1 MKASGQITASAFCT
15 FPDKIDALR
24 QQARGVKAT
33 PLPVGKVMTWCATGP
48 KLLMPAQLELG
59 GCLQQHMHA
68 LSVSGGWWSGDT
80 PDCFCPRWPDGWMDG
95 WMVPNPPQNSVEE
108 EAAVGRR
115 LLVSSGLFCAPWSSW
130 SVWSEAALLLLWQSL
145 GWLLSAS
152 LWDVSAQDLVLGKK
166 SFFPF
171 PKGTAL
177 SLHPLIIIHKD
188 LVRFSSADGAVLL
201 CSVVIT
207 GASGQTM
214 VAF

>member
-95 WMVPNPPQNSVEE
+95 PQPSPELCWGRSSSRQK
-108 EAAVGRR
+108 AAG
-115 LLVSSGLFCAPWSSW
+115 LVW
-130 SVWSEAALLLLWQSL
+130 
-145 GWLLSAS
+145 
-152 LWDVSAQDLVLGKK
+152 
-166 SFFPF
+166 
-171 PKGTAL
+171 T
-177 SLHPLIIIHKD
+177 
-188 LVRFSSADGAVLL
+188 LL
-201 CSVVIT
+201 CSVVFLKRLKWSCVAASLTEPGLASLSFSLGCLGT
-207 GASGQTM
+207 GSCFREKVFFSLSQRHCALATSFDNHT
-214 VAF
+214 